1 MVQTVTGEVAPSEL
15 GFVLPHEHIYLDGF
29 TTALSPD
36 LILDDPKTARQE
48 LEAYR
53 DAGGTSIVE
62 LTIHGLNP
70 DPAGLRELSGESGIK
85 IVAGTGLYWERFY
98 PSWALTMS
106 GAELTRLMVNEITRG
121 IAGTDVRAGLI
132 GEIGSGNR
140 AISPAEERVFK
151 AAAAAQ
157 RETGVS
163 ISTHAP
169 FGRVGRLQ
177 AQVLEDA
184 GADLSRVVIGHVDT
198 VHDVEYH
205 EELVKRGVWI
215 AYDTI
220 GRTDSGTDDQ
230 RADAVVE
237 MVRRGYAHRILLSSD
252 ICRRSHL
259 HAYGGHGY
267 DHVIKRFLP
276 RLASRG
282 LDRRTIDQLTRE
294 NPQRFLDPTVQQ

>member
-1 MVQTVTGEVAPSEL
+1 MVQTVTGEVAPDRL
-15 GFVLPHEHIYLDGF
+15 GLVLPHEHIYLDGF

-36 LILDDPKTARQE
+36 LILDDPRTAREE
-48 LEAYR
+48 LQR
-53 DAGGTSIVE
+53 FLDAGGKTIVE

-70 DPAGLRELSGESGIK
+70 DPIGLRSVSEELGVM

-98 PSWALTMS
+98 PSWVQGMS
-106 GAELTRLMVNEITRG
+106 VADLSRMLVGEIETG
-121 IAGTDVRAGLI
+121 IAGTDVKAGII

-140 AISPAEERVFK
+140 AVSPAEEAVFR

-157 RETGVS
+157 RETGVP

-177 AQVLEDA
+177 VQVLEDA

-198 VHDVEYH
+198 VHDVDYH
-205 EELVKRGVWI
+205 EELVRRGVWI

-220 GRTDSGTDDQ
+220 GRLDSGTDDQ

-237 MVRRGYAHRILLSSD
+237 MVHRGHADRILISSD
-252 ICRRSHL
+252 TCRRSHL

-267 DHVIKRFLP
+267 DHVITSFLP
-276 RLASRG
+276 RLERRG
-282 LDRRTIDQLTRE
+282 LDQKTLDLLTRE
-294 NPQRFLDPTVQQ
+294 NPRRLLSRTTS